1 MGVTIHFEGRLKTNE
16 DFDAVMKRARE
27 FANEHSSGIVSLDS
41 DRKLLKRVKDE
52 KDWDY
57 EGAVRGIQ
65 IQPHENSDPLILEF
79 GKDLY
84 IQEYCKTQFAGVQ
97 VHISIVEFLRSIE
110 PFFEKLSVV
119 DEGEFWDTND
129 IKIVEGKFKDFF
141 AAFES
146 AIRENPKLKG
156 PFRMRDGRIV
166 DLMHDV

>member
-16 DFDAVMKRARE
+16 DFDAVMKKARE
-27 FANEHSSGIVSLDS
+27 FADKHSSGIVSLDS
-41 DRKLLKRVKDE
+41 DKKLLKRVKDE
-52 KDWDY
+52 RNWDY
-57 EGAVRGIQ
+57 EGEVRGLQ

-79 GKDLY
+79 DKDLY
-84 IQEYCKTQFAGVQ
+84 IQEYCKTQFAGVSL
-97 VHISIVEFLRSIE
+97 HIAIVEFLRSVE
-110 PFFEKLSVV
+110 PCFEKLSVV

-129 IKIVEGKFKDFF
+129 IKILEGKFEDFF

-166 DLMHDV
+166 DLME